1 IVGKRSDLVVP
12 GNVTVLGWCSRERVA
27 ALYEEADILLMPSR
41 FEGLPMVALE
51 AMRAGLPI
59 FASATGPMPEVLE
72 DGVSGRLFAS
82 VEPSQIANAI
92 AAVRDEDLQAFSE
105 AGQRRF
111 LERFTADRMAR
122 DMLRRYLDVIDV
134 KAAKQATSQPG
145 WVS

>member
-1 IVGKRSDLVVP
+1 MGKRSHLVVP

-59 FASATGPMPEVLE
+59 FSFATGPMPEVLE
-72 DGVSGRLFAS
+72 DGVSGRLFESAN
-82 VEPSQIANAI
+82 PRQIADAI
-92 AAVRDEDLQAFSE
+92 AAVPDEELQAFSK

-122 DMLRRYLDVIDV
+122 DMLRRYLEVMDVES
-134 KAAKQATSQPG
+134 AKRAS
-145 WVS
+145 